1 MGLMMNYHWS
11 LMVIT
16 QEKLEETF
24 PVNGV
29 PETRQ
34 HAFWVSVDKHYYE
47 LSKKLELMH
56 PCSYARFTMVKRV
69 EKRCSANTFVDN
81 AAYRQFLRS
90 KFGVPPIDMKSAA
103 AALVCLQQ

>member
-1 MGLMMNYHWS
+1 MGLMMMNYHWS

-56 PCSYARFTMVKRV
+56 PCSYARFTSADFSFQLITQNTIW
-69 EKRCSANTFVDN
+69 CSANTFVDH
-81 AAYRQFLRS
+81 AAYR
-90 KFGVPPIDMKSAA
+90 VPEIQVWCYSN
-103 AALVCLQQ
+103 